1 MRNPTGQQRTNH
13 NKFNTTQLL
22 SIMKKHFFKKFL
34 ALFLT
39 GTMLTGVGCKDYDD
53 DIDSI
58 NKKLDELET
67 VTIKD
72 LQSQIDGVKSSVE
85 AIDDLTSRLSD
96 LEGKVEGMGD
106 VAQKLRD
113 LENTLKSYVDNA
125 VKSSEETMRN
135 EFATKSALNDLISR
149 LEKLEGVDVQSLID
163 AAIEEFKKD
172 SWLGEQINDYIANYK
187 FDYDYV
193 NAEGAAD
200 AVLKEIQA
208 QNEEYKE
215 AILALIGSADGLT
228 VSKEMLSDE
237 LKAYLEK
244 IEELEKRVADLENR
258 IQSLVYVP
266 AYADGKVVFPA
277 SYAIQMTN
285 GEGETSY
292 FSLGAAEKQQAELKF
307 RVTPASLAV
316 ESKLNA
322 ETLSIVTEEVMTRA
336 EGAAFTI
343 DEVKEWNAAK
353 GEFVVVVSTDYDY
366 FEARLEEQPKT
377 LVIALHVAIDNAAST
392 EENPLQGIE
401 YTSEFIPTE
410 GGQTF
415 AVNNLLT
422 VARLEGDKYVELKN
436 NEYASDVEFTDKNVR
451 NFFEGYSV
459 VLKQDGELMA
469 LNSVW
474 ENVPQFELVAP
485 EDAATVT
492 NSHEENY
499 ELTETSA
506 AIVTPAPELVGD
518 VITSG
523 AFTFRLKDQNG
534 NYADV
539 NTQAVAKLNI
549 ISVDTEVETA
559 QLDAPVVWNYA
570 AASGSQEYTA
580 QYEFTNK
587 LDVERFNALK
597 SLMPT
602 FTVTDAKGATVSDIQ
617 VAAESYSQPSA
628 EGDVQRMTLK
638 LTDAQNHF
646 IAGGNYTVVALYEE
660 SAAGTTVTVKFPLT
674 VEGLPAVADQLI
686 TKEIAYEP
694 NTRQYKVFL
703 DFARIIWN
711 TWGEAAEKYF
721 ADYATFKSA
730 LNGKQFVS
738 TSEEENTLRA
748 EDGSQILIGSDNIA
762 VSFAKTETPY
772 ELSGKLTTTWGLEV
786 VFGGTFTLNKPQ
798 GVLLQRGSDLP
809 ADNRVLIATTL
820 EGGVF
825 SVDNKDLVNTYFY
838 DGGVAGVSV
847 RFALD
852 NSDEE
857 ADFGTASVSGTML
870 SWGSYKGLELP
881 IVVTLEDNNGVV
893 FDMQEFTAYIVDPI
907 KDTEITT
914 REGSIGAT
922 TTDQSLYI
930 STLLTLKD
938 MNGANVFAE
947 PKTSDGSTDEKGLL
961 TNIKTPLSAEVTY
974 SNPDII
980 YSNRISFDPATGKL
994 TVKGSADTEMANT
1007 ETISID
1013 VTFTY
1018 AYGEQ
1023 RTGTVKVV
1031 VAQKK

>member
-1 MRNPTGQQRTNH
+1 
-13 NKFNTTQLL
+13 
-22 SIMKKHFFKKFL
+22 MKKQFFKKFL

-39 GTMLTGVGCKDYDD
+39 GTMLAGVGCKSYDD

-85 AIDDLTSRLSD
+85 VIEDLSSRLST
-96 LEGKVEGMGD
+96 LEGTVEGMGD

-125 VKSSEETMRN
+125 VKDSEQTLRN
-135 EFATKSALNDLISR
+135 EFATKSALNELISR
-149 LEKLEGVDVQSLID
+149 LEQLEGVDVQGLID

-172 SWLGEQINDYIANYK
+172 SWLGEQMNEYIANYK

-200 AVLKEIQA
+200 AVLEQIKG

-244 IEELEKRVADLENR
+244 IEELEQRVADLENR

-266 AYADGKVVFPA
+266 AYADGKVIFPA
-277 SYAIQMTN
+277 SFAIQMTN

-377 LVIALHVAIDNAAST
+377 LAIALHVAIDNAAST

-451 NFFEGYSV
+451 NFFEGYSI

-492 NSHEENY
+492 NGHEENY

-838 DGGVAGVSV
+838 DGDVAGVSV
-847 RFALD
+847 KFAID
-852 NSDEE
+852 RSDEE
-857 ADFGTASVSGTML
+857 ADYGTAGVSGTKL

-881 IVVTLEDNNGVV
+881 IVVTLEDNNGVA
-893 FDMQEFTAYIVDPI
+893 FDLQKFTAYIADPI
-907 KDTEITT
+907 KDQAITAKD
-914 REGSIGAT
+914 GSIGAT
-922 TTDQSLYI
+922 TTDQTLYI

-938 MNGANVFAE
+938 MNNANVFAA
-947 PKTSDGSTDEKGLL
+947 PGATTDAKGLL
-961 TNIKTPLSAEVTY
+961 TNIKTPLGAEVSY
-974 SNPDII
+974 STPDII
-980 YSNRISFDPATGKL
+980 YTNRISFDPATGLL
-994 TVKGSADTEMANT
+994 TVKGSTDTSMAVT
-1007 ETISID
+1007 ETVSID

-1018 AYGEQ
+1018 AYGEK
-1023 RTGTVKVV
+1023 RTGTVKVA
-1031 VAQKK
+1031 VAQK

>member
-1 MRNPTGQQRTNH
+1 
-13 NKFNTTQLL
+13 
-22 SIMKKHFFKKFL
+22 MKKQFFKKFL

-39 GTMLTGVGCKDYDD
+39 GTMLAGVGCKSYDD

-85 AIDDLTSRLSD
+85 VIEDLSSRLST
-96 LEGKVEGMGD
+96 LEGTVEGMGD

-125 VKSSEETMRN
+125 VKDSEQTLRN
-135 EFATKSALNDLISR
+135 EFATKSALNELISR
-149 LEKLEGVDVQSLID
+149 LEQLEGVDVQGLID

-172 SWLGEQINDYIANYK
+172 SWLGEQMNEYIANYK

-200 AVLKEIQA
+200 AVLEQIKG

-285 GEGETSY
+285 EEGETSY

-377 LVIALHVAIDNAAST
+377 LAIALHVAIDNAAST

-492 NSHEENY
+492 NGHEENY

-809 ADNRVLIATTL
+809 ADNCVLIATTL

-838 DGGVAGVSV
+838 DGDVAGVSV
-847 RFALD
+847 KFAID
-852 NSDEE
+852 RSDEE
-857 ADFGTASVSGTML
+857 ADYGTAGVSGTKL
-870 SWGSYKGLELP
+870 SWGSYTGLKLP

-893 FDMQEFTAYIVDPI
+893 FDLQKFTANIADPI
-907 KDTEITT
+907 KDQVITAKD
-914 REGSIGAT
+914 GSIGAT
-922 TTDQSLYI
+922 TTDQTLYI

-938 MNGANVFAE
+938 MNNANVFAA
-947 PKTSDGSTDEKGLL
+947 PKTDDGTTDAKGLL
-961 TNIKTPLSAEVTY
+961 TNIKTPLGAEVSY
-974 SNPDII
+974 STPDII
-980 YSNRISFDPATGKL
+980 YTNRISFDPATGLL
-994 TVKGSADTEMANT
+994 TVKGSTDTSMAVT
-1007 ETISID
+1007 ETVSID

-1018 AYGEQ
+1018 AYGEK
-1023 RTGTVKVV
+1023 RTGTVKVA
-1031 VAQKK
+1031 VAQK

>member
-1 MRNPTGQQRTNH
+1 
-13 NKFNTTQLL
+13 
-22 SIMKKHFFKKFL
+22 MKKQFFKKFL

-39 GTMLTGVGCKDYDD
+39 GTMLAGVGCKSYDD

-85 AIDDLTSRLSD
+85 VIEDLSSRLST
-96 LEGKVEGMGD
+96 LEGTVEGMGD

-125 VKSSEETMRN
+125 VKDSEQTLRN
-135 EFATKSALNDLISR
+135 EFATKSALNELISR
-149 LEKLEGVDVQSLID
+149 LEQLEGVDVQGLID

-172 SWLGEQINDYIANYK
+172 SWLGEQMNEYIANYK

-200 AVLKEIQA
+200 AVLEQIKG

-244 IEELEKRVADLENR
+244 IEELEQRVADLENR

-285 GEGETSY
+285 EEGETSY

-377 LVIALHVAIDNAAST
+377 LAIALHVAIDNAAST

-485 EDAATVT
+485 EAAATVT
-492 NSHEENY
+492 NGHEENY

-549 ISVDTEVETA
+549 ISVDTEVEAA
-559 QLDAPVVWNYA
+559 QLNAPVVWNYA

-838 DGGVAGVSV
+838 DGDVAGVSV
-847 RFALD
+847 KFAID
-852 NSDEE
+852 RSDEE
-857 ADFGTASVSGTML
+857 ADYGTAGVSGTKL
-870 SWGSYKGLELP
+870 SWGSYTGLKLP

-893 FDMQEFTAYIVDPI
+893 FDLQKFTANIADPI
-907 KDTEITT
+907 KDQVITAKD
-914 REGSIGAT
+914 GSIGAT
-922 TTDQSLYI
+922 TTDQTLYI

-938 MNGANVFAE
+938 MNNANVFAA
-947 PKTSDGSTDEKGLL
+947 PKTDDGTTDAKGLL
-961 TNIKTPLSAEVTY
+961 TNIKTPLGAEVSY
-974 SNPDII
+974 STPDII
-980 YSNRISFDPATGKL
+980 YTNRISFNPATGLL
-994 TVKGSADTEMANT
+994 TVKGSTDTSMAVT
-1007 ETISID
+1007 ETVSID

-1018 AYGEQ
+1018 AYGEK
-1023 RTGTVKVV
+1023 RTGTVKVA
-1031 VAQKK
+1031 VAQK

>member
-1 MRNPTGQQRTNH
+1 
-13 NKFNTTQLL
+13 
-22 SIMKKHFFKKFL
+22 MKKQFFKKFL

-39 GTMLTGVGCKDYDD
+39 GTMLAGVGCKSYDD

-85 AIDDLTSRLSD
+85 VIEDLSSRLST
-96 LEGKVEGMGD
+96 LEGTVEGMGD

-125 VKSSEETMRN
+125 VKDSEQTLRN
-135 EFATKSALNDLISR
+135 EFATKSALNELISR
-149 LEKLEGVDVQSLID
+149 LEQLEGVDVQGLID

-172 SWLGEQINDYIANYK
+172 SWLGEQMNEYIANYK

-200 AVLKEIQA
+200 AVLEQIKG

-377 LVIALHVAIDNAAST
+377 LAIALHVAIDNAAST

-492 NSHEENY
+492 NGHEENY

-838 DGGVAGVSV
+838 DGDVAGVSV
-847 RFALD
+847 KFAID
-852 NSDEE
+852 RSDEE
-857 ADFGTASVSGTML
+857 ADYGTAGVSGTKL

-893 FDMQEFTAYIVDPI
+893 FDLQKFTANIADPI
-907 KDTEITT
+907 KDQVITAKD
-914 REGSIGAT
+914 GSIGAT
-922 TTDQSLYI
+922 TTDQTLYI

-938 MNGANVFAE
+938 MNNANVFAA
-947 PKTSDGSTDEKGLL
+947 PKTDDGTTDAKGLL
-961 TNIKTPLSAEVTY
+961 TNIKTPLGAEVSY
-974 SNPDII
+974 STPDII
-980 YSNRISFDPATGKL
+980 YTNRISFDPATGLL
-994 TVKGSADTEMANT
+994 TVKGSTDTSMAVT
-1007 ETISID
+1007 ETVSID

-1018 AYGEQ
+1018 AYGEK
-1023 RTGTVKVV
+1023 RTGTVKVA
-1031 VAQKK
+1031 VAQK

>member
-1 MRNPTGQQRTNH
+1 
-13 NKFNTTQLL
+13 
-22 SIMKKHFFKKFL
+22 MKKQFFKKFL

-39 GTMLTGVGCKDYDD
+39 GTMLAGVGCKSYDD

-85 AIDDLTSRLSD
+85 VIEDLSSRLST
-96 LEGKVEGMGD
+96 LEGTVEGMGD

-125 VKSSEETMRN
+125 VKDSEQTLRN
-135 EFATKSALNDLISR
+135 EFATKSALNELISR
-149 LEKLEGVDVQSLID
+149 LEQLEGVDVQGLID

-172 SWLGEQINDYIANYK
+172 SWLGEQMNEYIANYK

-200 AVLKEIQA
+200 AVLEQIKG

-244 IEELEKRVADLENR
+244 IEELEQRVADLENR

-285 GEGETSY
+285 EEGETSY

-377 LVIALHVAIDNAAST
+377 LAIALHVAIDNAAST

-492 NSHEENY
+492 NGHEENY

-838 DGGVAGVSV
+838 DGDVAGVSV
-847 RFALD
+847 KFAID
-852 NSDEE
+852 RSDEE
-857 ADFGTASVSGTML
+857 ADYGTAGVSGTKL

-881 IVVTLEDNNGVV
+881 IVVTLEDNNDVV
-893 FDMQEFTAYIVDPI
+893 FDLQKFTAYIADPI
-907 KDTEITT
+907 KDQAITAKD
-914 REGSIGAT
+914 GSIGAT
-922 TTDQSLYI
+922 TTDQTLYI

-938 MNGANVFAE
+938 MNNANVFAA
-947 PKTSDGSTDEKGLL
+947 PKTDDGTTDAKGLL
-961 TNIKTPLSAEVTY
+961 TNIKTPLGAEVSY
-974 SNPDII
+974 STPDII
-980 YSNRISFDPATGKL
+980 YTNRISFDPATGLL
-994 TVKGSADTEMANT
+994 TVKGSTDTSMAVT
-1007 ETISID
+1007 ETVSID

-1018 AYGEQ
+1018 AYGEK
-1023 RTGTVKVV
+1023 RTGTVKVA
-1031 VAQKK
+1031 VAQK

>member
-1 MRNPTGQQRTNH
+1 
-13 NKFNTTQLL
+13 
-22 SIMKKHFFKKFL
+22 MKKQFFKKFL

-39 GTMLTGVGCKDYDD
+39 GTMLAGVGCKSYDD

-85 AIDDLTSRLSD
+85 VIEDLSSRLST
-96 LEGKVEGMGD
+96 LEGTVEGMGD

-125 VKSSEETMRN
+125 VKDSEQTLRN
-135 EFATKSALNDLISR
+135 EFATKSALNELISR
-149 LEKLEGVDVQSLID
+149 LEQLEGVDVQGLID

-172 SWLGEQINDYIANYK
+172 SWLGEQMNEYIANYK

-200 AVLKEIQA
+200 AVLEQIKG

-377 LVIALHVAIDNAAST
+377 LAIALHVAIDNAAST

-492 NSHEENY
+492 NGHEENY

-549 ISVDTEVETA
+549 ISVDTEVEAA
-559 QLDAPVVWNYA
+559 QLNAPVVWNYA

-809 ADNRVLIATTL
+809 ADNSVLIATTL

-838 DGGVAGVSV
+838 DGDVAGVSV
-847 RFALD
+847 KFAID
-852 NSDEE
+852 RSDEE
-857 ADFGTASVSGTML
+857 ADYGTAGVSGTKL

-893 FDMQEFTAYIVDPI
+893 FDLQKFTAYIADPI
-907 KDTEITT
+907 KDQAITAKD
-914 REGSIGAT
+914 GSIGAT
-922 TTDQSLYI
+922 TTDQTLYI
-930 STLLTLKD
+930 STLLTLND
-938 MNGANVFAE
+938 MNNANVFAA
-947 PKTSDGSTDEKGLL
+947 PKTDDGTTDAKGLL
-961 TNIKTPLSAEVTY
+961 TNIKTPLGAEVSY
-974 SNPDII
+974 STPDII
-980 YSNRISFDPATGKL
+980 YTNRISFDPATGLL
-994 TVKGSADTEMANT
+994 TVKGSTDTSMAVT
-1007 ETISID
+1007 ETVSID

-1018 AYGEQ
+1018 AYGEK
-1023 RTGTVKVV
+1023 RTGTVKVA
-1031 VAQKK
+1031 VAQK

>member
-1 MRNPTGQQRTNH
+1 
-13 NKFNTTQLL
+13 
-22 SIMKKHFFKKFL
+22 MKKQFFKKFL

-39 GTMLTGVGCKDYDD
+39 GTMLAGVGCKSYDD

-58 NKKLDELET
+58 NKTLDELET

-85 AIDDLTSRLSD
+85 VIEDLSSRLST
-96 LEGKVEGMGD
+96 LEGTVEGMGD

-125 VKSSEETMRN
+125 VKDSEQTLRN
-135 EFATKSALNDLISR
+135 EFATKSALNELISR
-149 LEKLEGVDVQSLID
+149 LEQLEGVDVQGLID

-172 SWLGEQINDYIANYK
+172 SWLGEQMNEYIANYK

-200 AVLKEIQA
+200 AVLEQIKG

-377 LVIALHVAIDNAAST
+377 LAIALHVAIDNAAST

-492 NSHEENY
+492 NGHEENY

-602 FTVTDAKGATVSDIQ
+602 FTVTDANGATVSDIQ

-838 DGGVAGVSV
+838 DGDVVGVSV
-847 RFALD
+847 KFAID
-852 NSDEE
+852 RSDEE
-857 ADFGTASVSGTML
+857 ADYGTAGVSGTKL

-893 FDMQEFTAYIVDPI
+893 FDLQKFTAYIADPI
-907 KDTEITT
+907 KDQTITAKD
-914 REGSIGAT
+914 GSIGAT
-922 TTDQSLYI
+922 TTDQTLYI

-938 MNGANVFAE
+938 MNNANVFAA
-947 PKTSDGSTDEKGLL
+947 PKTDDGTTDAKGLL
-961 TNIKTPLSAEVTY
+961 TNIKTPLGAEVSY
-974 SNPDII
+974 STPDII
-980 YSNRISFDPATGKL
+980 YTNRISFDPATGLL
-994 TVKGSADTEMANT
+994 TVKGSTDTSMAVT
-1007 ETISID
+1007 ETVSID

-1018 AYGEQ
+1018 AYGEK
-1023 RTGTVKVV
+1023 RTGTVKVA
-1031 VAQKK
+1031 VAQK

>member
-1 MRNPTGQQRTNH
+1 
-13 NKFNTTQLL
+13 
-22 SIMKKHFFKKFL
+22 MKKQFFKKFL

-39 GTMLTGVGCKDYDD
+39 GTMLAGVGCKSYDD

-85 AIDDLTSRLSD
+85 VIEDLSSRLST
-96 LEGKVEGMGD
+96 LEGTVEGMGD

-125 VKSSEETMRN
+125 VKDSEQTLRN
-135 EFATKSALNDLISR
+135 EFATKSALNELISR
-149 LEKLEGVDVQSLID
+149 LEQLEGVDVQGLID

-172 SWLGEQINDYIANYK
+172 SWLGEQMNEYIANYK

-200 AVLKEIQA
+200 AVLEQIKG

-244 IEELEKRVADLENR
+244 IEELEQRVADLENR

-377 LVIALHVAIDNAAST
+377 LAIALHVAIDNAAST

-436 NEYASDVEFTDKNVR
+436 NEYVSDVEFTDKNVR

-492 NSHEENY
+492 NGHEENY

-549 ISVDTEVETA
+549 ISVDTEVEAA
-559 QLDAPVVWNYA
+559 QLNAPVVWNYA

-703 DFARIIWN
+703 DFARIIWD

-838 DGGVAGVSV
+838 DGDVAGVSV
-847 RFALD
+847 KFAID
-852 NSDEE
+852 RSDEE
-857 ADFGTASVSGTML
+857 ADYGTAGVSGTKL
-870 SWGSYKGLELP
+870 SWSSYKGRKLP

-893 FDMQEFTAYIVDPI
+893 FDLQKFTAYIADPI
-907 KDTEITT
+907 KDQVITAKD
-914 REGSIGAT
+914 GSIGAT
-922 TTDQSLYI
+922 TTDQTLYI

-938 MNGANVFAE
+938 MNNANVFAA
-947 PKTSDGSTDEKGLL
+947 PKTDDGTTDAKGLL
-961 TNIKTPLSAEVTY
+961 TNIKTPLGAEVSY
-974 SNPDII
+974 STPDII
-980 YSNRISFDPATGKL
+980 YTNRISFDPATGLL
-994 TVKGSADTEMANT
+994 TVKGSTDTSMAVT
-1007 ETISID
+1007 ETVSID

-1018 AYGEQ
+1018 AYGEK
-1023 RTGTVKVV
+1023 RTGTVKVA
-1031 VAQKK
+1031 VAQK

>member
-1 MRNPTGQQRTNH
+1 
-13 NKFNTTQLL
+13 
-22 SIMKKHFFKKFL
+22 MKKQFFKKFL

-39 GTMLTGVGCKDYDD
+39 GTMLAGVGCKSYDD

-85 AIDDLTSRLSD
+85 VIEDLSSRLST
-96 LEGKVEGMGD
+96 LEGTVEGMGD

-125 VKSSEETMRN
+125 VKDSEQTLRN
-135 EFATKSALNDLISR
+135 EFATKSALNELISR
-149 LEKLEGVDVQSLID
+149 LEQLEGVDVQGLID

-172 SWLGEQINDYIANYK
+172 SWLGEQMNEYIANYK

-200 AVLKEIQA
+200 AVLEQIKG

-377 LVIALHVAIDNAAST
+377 LAIALHVAIDNAAST

-492 NSHEENY
+492 NGHEENY

-602 FTVTDAKGATVSDIQ
+602 FTVTDANGATVSDIQ

-838 DGGVAGVSV
+838 DGDVVGVSV
-847 RFALD
+847 KFAID
-852 NSDEE
+852 RSDEE
-857 ADFGTASVSGTML
+857 ADYGTAGVSGTKL

-893 FDMQEFTAYIVDPI
+893 FDLQKFTAYIADPI
-907 KDTEITT
+907 KDQTITAKD
-914 REGSIGAT
+914 GSIGAT
-922 TTDQSLYI
+922 TTDQTLYI

-938 MNGANVFAE
+938 MNNANVFAA
-947 PKTSDGSTDEKGLL
+947 PKTDDGTTDAKGLL
-961 TNIKTPLSAEVTY
+961 TNIKTPLGAEVSY
-974 SNPDII
+974 STPDII
-980 YSNRISFDPATGKL
+980 YTNRISFDPATGLL
-994 TVKGSADTEMANT
+994 TVKGSTDTSMAVT
-1007 ETISID
+1007 ETVSID

-1018 AYGEQ
+1018 AYGEK
-1023 RTGTVKVV
+1023 RTGTVKVA
-1031 VAQKK
+1031 VAQK

>member
-1 MRNPTGQQRTNH
+1 
-13 NKFNTTQLL
+13 
-22 SIMKKHFFKKFL
+22 MKKQFFKKFL

-39 GTMLTGVGCKDYDD
+39 GTMLAGVGCKSYDD

-85 AIDDLTSRLSD
+85 VIEDLSSRLST
-96 LEGKVEGMGD
+96 LEGTVEGMGD

-125 VKSSEETMRN
+125 VKDSEQTLRN
-135 EFATKSALNDLISR
+135 EFATKSALNELISR
-149 LEKLEGVDVQSLID
+149 LEQLEGVDVQGLID

-172 SWLGEQINDYIANYK
+172 SWLGEQMNEYIANYK

-200 AVLKEIQA
+200 AVLEQIKG

-377 LVIALHVAIDNAAST
+377 LAIALHVAIDNAAST

-820 EGGVF
+820 EDGVF
-825 SVDNKDLVNTYFY
+825 SVDNKNLVNTYFY
-838 DGGVAGVSV
+838 DGDVAGVSV
-847 RFALD
+847 KFAID
-852 NSDEE
+852 RSDEE
-857 ADFGTASVSGTML
+857 ADYGTAGVSGTKL

-893 FDMQEFTAYIVDPI
+893 FDLQKFTAYIADPI
-907 KDTEITT
+907 KDQAITAKD
-914 REGSIGAT
+914 GSIGAT
-922 TTDQSLYI
+922 TTDQTLYI

-938 MNGANVFAE
+938 MNNANVFAA
-947 PKTSDGSTDEKGLL
+947 PKTDDGTTDAKGLL
-961 TNIKTPLSAEVTY
+961 TNIKTPLGAEVSY
-974 SNPDII
+974 STPDII
-980 YSNRISFDPATGKL
+980 YTNRISFDPATGLL
-994 TVKGSADTEMANT
+994 TVKGSTDTSMAVT
-1007 ETISID
+1007 ETVSID

-1018 AYGEQ
+1018 AYGEK
-1023 RTGTVKVV
+1023 RTGTVKVA
-1031 VAQKK
+1031 VAQK

>member
-1 MRNPTGQQRTNH
+1 
-13 NKFNTTQLL
+13 
-22 SIMKKHFFKKFL
+22 MKKQFFKKFL

-39 GTMLTGVGCKDYDD
+39 GTMLAGVGCKSYDD

-85 AIDDLTSRLSD
+85 VIEDLSSRLST
-96 LEGKVEGMGD
+96 LEGTVEGMGD

-125 VKSSEETMRN
+125 VKDSEQTLRN
-135 EFATKSALNDLISR
+135 EFATKSALNELISR
-149 LEKLEGVDVQSLID
+149 LEQLEGVDVQGLID

-172 SWLGEQINDYIANYK
+172 SWLGEQMNEYIANYK

-200 AVLKEIQA
+200 AVLEQIKG

-285 GEGETSY
+285 EEGETSY

-377 LVIALHVAIDNAAST
+377 LAIALHVAIDNAAST

-492 NSHEENY
+492 NGHEENY

-838 DGGVAGVSV
+838 DGDVAGVSV
-847 RFALD
+847 KFAID
-852 NSDEE
+852 RSDEE
-857 ADFGTASVSGTML
+857 ADYGTAGVSGTKL
-870 SWGSYKGLELP
+870 SWSSYKGLELP

-893 FDMQEFTAYIVDPI
+893 FDLQKFTANIADPI
-907 KDTEITT
+907 KDQVITAKD
-914 REGSIGAT
+914 GSIGAT
-922 TTDQSLYI
+922 TTDQTLYI

-938 MNGANVFAE
+938 MNNANVFAA
-947 PKTSDGSTDEKGLL
+947 PKTDDGTTDAKGLL
-961 TNIKTPLSAEVTY
+961 TNIKTPLGAEVSY
-974 SNPDII
+974 STPDII
-980 YSNRISFDPATGKL
+980 YTNRISFDPATGLL
-994 TVKGSADTEMANT
+994 TVKGSTDTSMAVT
-1007 ETISID
+1007 ETVSID

-1018 AYGEQ
+1018 AYGEK
-1023 RTGTVKVV
+1023 RTGTVKVA
-1031 VAQKK
+1031 VAQK

>member
-1 MRNPTGQQRTNH
+1 
-13 NKFNTTQLL
+13 
-22 SIMKKHFFKKFL
+22 MKKQFFKKFL

-39 GTMLTGVGCKDYDD
+39 GTMLAGVGCKSYDD

-85 AIDDLTSRLSD
+85 VIEDLSSRLSA
-96 LEGKVEGMGD
+96 LEGTVEGMGD

-125 VKSSEETMRN
+125 VKDSEQTLRN
-135 EFATKSALNDLISR
+135 EFATKSALNELISR
-149 LEKLEGVDVQSLID
+149 LEQLEGVDVQGLID

-172 SWLGEQINDYIANYK
+172 SWLGEQMNEYIANYK

-200 AVLKEIQA
+200 AVLEQIKG

-285 GEGETSY
+285 EEGETSY

-377 LVIALHVAIDNAAST
+377 LAIALHVAIDNAAST

-492 NSHEENY
+492 NGHEENY

-549 ISVDTEVETA
+549 ISVDTEVEAA
-559 QLDAPVVWNYA
+559 QLNAPVVWNYA

-809 ADNRVLIATTL
+809 ADNSVLIATTL

-838 DGGVAGVSV
+838 DGDVAGVSV
-847 RFALD
+847 KFAID
-852 NSDEE
+852 RSDEE
-857 ADFGTASVSGTML
+857 ADYGTAGVSGTKL
-870 SWGSYKGLELP
+870 SWGSYKGLKLP

-893 FDMQEFTAYIVDPI
+893 FDLQKFTANIADPI
-907 KDTEITT
+907 KDQVITAKD
-914 REGSIGAT
+914 GSIGAT
-922 TTDQSLYI
+922 TTDQTLYI

-938 MNGANVFAE
+938 MNNANVFAA
-947 PKTSDGSTDEKGLL
+947 PGATTDAKGLL
-961 TNIKTPLSAEVTY
+961 TNIKTPLGAEVSY
-974 SNPDII
+974 STPDII
-980 YSNRISFDPATGKL
+980 YTNRISFDPATGLL
-994 TVKGSADTEMANT
+994 TVKGSTDTSMAVT
-1007 ETISID
+1007 ETVSID

-1018 AYGEQ
+1018 AYGEK
-1023 RTGTVKVV
+1023 RTGTVKVA
-1031 VAQKK
+1031 VAQK

>member
-1 MRNPTGQQRTNH
+1 
-13 NKFNTTQLL
+13 
-22 SIMKKHFFKKFL
+22 MKKQFFKKFL

-39 GTMLTGVGCKDYDD
+39 GTMLAGVGCKSYDD

-85 AIDDLTSRLSD
+85 VIEDLSSRLST
-96 LEGKVEGMGD
+96 LEGTVEGMGD

-125 VKSSEETMRN
+125 VKDSEQTLRN
-135 EFATKSALNDLISR
+135 EFATKSALNELISR
-149 LEKLEGVDVQSLID
+149 LEQLEGVDVQGLID

-172 SWLGEQINDYIANYK
+172 SWLGEQMNEYIANYK

-200 AVLKEIQA
+200 AVLEQIKG

-285 GEGETSY
+285 EEGETSY

-377 LVIALHVAIDNAAST
+377 LAIALHVAIDNAAST

-492 NSHEENY
+492 NGHEENY

-506 AIVTPAPELVGD
+506 AIVTPAPELAGD

-809 ADNRVLIATTL
+809 ADNSVLIATTL

-838 DGGVAGVSV
+838 DGDVAGVSV
-847 RFALD
+847 KFAID
-852 NSDEE
+852 RSDEE
-857 ADFGTASVSGTML
+857 ADYGTAGVSGTKL
-870 SWGSYKGLELP
+870 SWGSYKGLKLP

-893 FDMQEFTAYIVDPI
+893 FDLQKFTANIADPI
-907 KDTEITT
+907 KDQVITAKD
-914 REGSIGAT
+914 GSIGAT
-922 TTDQSLYI
+922 TTDQTLYI

-938 MNGANVFAE
+938 MNNANVFAA
-947 PKTSDGSTDEKGLL
+947 PKTDDGTTDAKGLL
-961 TNIKTPLSAEVTY
+961 TNIKTPLGAEVSY
-974 SNPDII
+974 STPDII
-980 YSNRISFDPATGKL
+980 YTNRISFDPATGLL
-994 TVKGSADTEMANT
+994 TVKGSTDTSMAVT
-1007 ETISID
+1007 ETVSID

-1018 AYGEQ
+1018 AYGEK
-1023 RTGTVKVV
+1023 RTGTVKVA
-1031 VAQKK
+1031 VAQK

>member
-1 MRNPTGQQRTNH
+1 
-13 NKFNTTQLL
+13 
-22 SIMKKHFFKKFL
+22 MKKQFFKKFL

-39 GTMLTGVGCKDYDD
+39 GTMLAGVGCKSYDD

-85 AIDDLTSRLSD
+85 VIEDLSSRLST
-96 LEGKVEGMGD
+96 LEGTVEGMGD

-125 VKSSEETMRN
+125 VKDSEQTLRN
-135 EFATKSALNDLISR
+135 EFATKSALNELISR
-149 LEKLEGVDVQSLID
+149 LEQLEGVDVQGLID

-172 SWLGEQINDYIANYK
+172 SWLGEQMNEYIANYK

-200 AVLKEIQA
+200 AVLEQIKG

-292 FSLGAAEKQQAELKF
+292 FSLGAAVKQQAELKF

-377 LVIALHVAIDNAAST
+377 LAIALHVAIDNAAST

-492 NSHEENY
+492 NGHEENY

-703 DFARIIWN
+703 DFAQIIWN

-772 ELSGKLTTTWGLEV
+772 ELSGKLTTTWGFEV

-838 DGGVAGVSV
+838 DGDVAGVSV
-847 RFALD
+847 KFAID
-852 NSDEE
+852 RSDEE
-857 ADFGTASVSGTML
+857 ADYGTAGVSGTKL

-893 FDMQEFTAYIVDPI
+893 FDLQKFTAYIADPI
-907 KDTEITT
+907 KDQAITAKD
-914 REGSIGAT
+914 GSIGAT
-922 TTDQSLYI
+922 TTDQTLYI

-938 MNGANVFAE
+938 MNNANVFAA
-947 PKTSDGSTDEKGLL
+947 PKTDDGTTDAKGLL
-961 TNIKTPLSAEVTY
+961 TNIKTPLGAEVSY
-974 SNPDII
+974 STPDII
-980 YSNRISFDPATGKL
+980 YTNRISFDPATGLL
-994 TVKGSADTEMANT
+994 TVKGSTDTSMAVT
-1007 ETISID
+1007 ETVSID

-1018 AYGEQ
+1018 AYGEK
-1023 RTGTVKVV
+1023 RTGTVKVA
-1031 VAQKK
+1031 VAQK

>member
-1 MRNPTGQQRTNH
+1 
-13 NKFNTTQLL
+13 
-22 SIMKKHFFKKFL
+22 MKKQFFKKFL

-39 GTMLTGVGCKDYDD
+39 GTMLAGVGCKSYDD

-85 AIDDLTSRLSD
+85 VIEDLSSRLST
-96 LEGKVEGMGD
+96 LEGTVEGMGD

-125 VKSSEETMRN
+125 VKDSEQTLRN
-135 EFATKSALNDLISR
+135 EFATKSALNELISR
-149 LEKLEGVDVQSLID
+149 LEQLEGVDVQGLID

-172 SWLGEQINDYIANYK
+172 SWLGEQMNEYIANYK

-200 AVLKEIQA
+200 AVLEQIKG

-244 IEELEKRVADLENR
+244 IEELEQRVADLENR

-366 FEARLEEQPKT
+366 LGARLEEQPKT
-377 LVIALHVAIDNAAST
+377 LAIALHVAIDNAAST
-392 EENPLQGIE
+392 EETPLQGIE

-410 GGQTF
+410 GGTMEL
-415 AVNNLLT
+415 VNGNLT

-492 NSHEENY
+492 NGHEENY

-703 DFARIIWN
+703 DFAQIIWN

-809 ADNRVLIATTL
+809 ADNSVLIATTL

-838 DGGVAGVSV
+838 DGDVAGVSV
-847 RFALD
+847 KFAID
-852 NSDEE
+852 RSDEE
-857 ADFGTASVSGTML
+857 ADYGTAGVSGTKL
-870 SWGSYKGLELP
+870 SWGSYTGLKLP
-881 IVVTLEDNNGVV
+881 FVVTLEDNNGVV
-893 FDMQEFTAYIVDPI
+893 FDLQKFTANIADPI
-907 KDTEITT
+907 KDQVITAKD
-914 REGSIGAT
+914 GSIGAT
-922 TTDQSLYI
+922 TTDQTLYI

-938 MNGANVFAE
+938 MNNANVFAA
-947 PKTSDGSTDEKGLL
+947 PKTDDGTTDAKGLL
-961 TNIKTPLSAEVTY
+961 TNIKTPLGAEVSY
-974 SNPDII
+974 STPDII
-980 YSNRISFDPATGKL
+980 YTNRISFDPATGLL
-994 TVKGSADTEMANT
+994 TVKGSTDTSMAVT
-1007 ETISID
+1007 ETVSID

-1018 AYGEQ
+1018 AYGEK
-1023 RTGTVKVV
+1023 RTGTVKVA
-1031 VAQKK
+1031 VAQK

>member
-1 MRNPTGQQRTNH
+1 
-13 NKFNTTQLL
+13 
-22 SIMKKHFFKKFL
+22 MKKQFFKKFL

-39 GTMLTGVGCKDYDD
+39 GTMLAGVGCKSYDD

-85 AIDDLTSRLSD
+85 VIEDLSSRLST
-96 LEGKVEGMGD
+96 LEGTVEGMGD

-125 VKSSEETMRN
+125 VKDSEQTLRN
-135 EFATKSALNDLISR
+135 EFATKSALNELISR
-149 LEKLEGVDVQSLID
+149 LEQLEGVDVQGLID

-172 SWLGEQINDYIANYK
+172 SWLGEQMNEYIANYK

-200 AVLKEIQA
+200 AVLEQIKG

-377 LVIALHVAIDNAAST
+377 LAIALHVAIDNAAST

-492 NSHEENY
+492 NGHEENY

-549 ISVDTEVETA
+549 ISVDTEVEAA
-559 QLDAPVVWNYA
+559 QLNAPVVWNYA

-703 DFARIIWN
+703 DFAQIIWN

-838 DGGVAGVSV
+838 DGDVAGVSV
-847 RFALD
+847 KFAID
-852 NSDEE
+852 RSDEE
-857 ADFGTASVSGTML
+857 ADYGTAGVSGTKL
-870 SWGSYKGLELP
+870 SWGSYKGLKLP

-893 FDMQEFTAYIVDPI
+893 FDLQKFTANIADPI
-907 KDTEITT
+907 KDQVITAKD
-914 REGSIGAT
+914 GSIGAT
-922 TTDQSLYI
+922 TTDQTLYI

-938 MNGANVFAE
+938 MNNANVFAA
-947 PKTSDGSTDEKGLL
+947 PKTDDGTTDAKGLL
-961 TNIKTPLSAEVTY
+961 TNIKTPLGAEVSY
-974 SNPDII
+974 STPDII
-980 YSNRISFDPATGKL
+980 YTNRISFDPATGLL
-994 TVKGSADTEMANT
+994 TVKGSTDTSMAVT
-1007 ETISID
+1007 ETVSID

-1018 AYGEQ
+1018 AYGEK
-1023 RTGTVKVV
+1023 RTGTVKVA
-1031 VAQKK
+1031 VAQK

>member
-1 MRNPTGQQRTNH
+1 
-13 NKFNTTQLL
+13 
-22 SIMKKHFFKKFL
+22 MKKQFFKKFL

-39 GTMLTGVGCKDYDD
+39 GTMLAGVGCKSYDD

-85 AIDDLTSRLSD
+85 VIEDLSSRLST
-96 LEGKVEGMGD
+96 LEGTVEGMGD

-125 VKSSEETMRN
+125 VKDSEQTLRN
-135 EFATKSALNDLISR
+135 EFATKSALNELISR
-149 LEKLEGVDVQSLID
+149 LEQLEGVDVQGLID

-172 SWLGEQINDYIANYK
+172 SWLGEQMNEYIANYK

-200 AVLKEIQA
+200 AVLEQIKG

-244 IEELEKRVADLENR
+244 IEELEQRVADLENR

-285 GEGETSY
+285 EEGETSY

-377 LVIALHVAIDNAAST
+377 LAIALHVAIDNAAST

-492 NSHEENY
+492 NGHEENY

-762 VSFAKTETPY
+762 VSFAKTKTPY

-809 ADNRVLIATTL
+809 ADNSVLIATTL

-838 DGGVAGVSV
+838 DGDVAGVSV
-847 RFALD
+847 KFAID
-852 NSDEE
+852 RSDEE
-857 ADFGTASVSGTML
+857 ADYGTAGVSGTKL
-870 SWGSYKGLELP
+870 SWGSYKGLKLP

-893 FDMQEFTAYIVDPI
+893 FDLQKFTANIADPI
-907 KDTEITT
+907 KDQVITAKD
-914 REGSIGAT
+914 GSIGAT
-922 TTDQSLYI
+922 TTDQTLYI

-938 MNGANVFAE
+938 MNNANVFAA
-947 PKTSDGSTDEKGLL
+947 PKTDDGTTDAKGLL
-961 TNIKTPLSAEVTY
+961 TNIKTPLGAEVSY
-974 SNPDII
+974 STPDII
-980 YSNRISFDPATGKL
+980 YTNRISFDPATGLL
-994 TVKGSADTEMANT
+994 TVKGSTDTSMAVT
-1007 ETISID
+1007 ETVSID

-1018 AYGEQ
+1018 AYGEK
-1023 RTGTVKVV
+1023 RTGTVKVA
-1031 VAQKK
+1031 VAQK

>member
-1 MRNPTGQQRTNH
+1 
-13 NKFNTTQLL
+13 
-22 SIMKKHFFKKFL
+22 MKKQFFKKFL

-39 GTMLTGVGCKDYDD
+39 GTMLAGVGCKSYDD

-85 AIDDLTSRLSD
+85 VIEDLSSRLST
-96 LEGKVEGMGD
+96 LEGTVEGMGD

-125 VKSSEETMRN
+125 VKDSEQTLRN
-135 EFATKSALNDLISR
+135 EFATKSALNELISR
-149 LEKLEGVDVQSLID
+149 LEQLEGVDVQGLID

-172 SWLGEQINDYIANYK
+172 SWLGEQMNEYIANYK

-200 AVLKEIQA
+200 AVLEQIKG

-244 IEELEKRVADLENR
+244 IEELEQRVADLENR

-266 AYADGKVVFPA
+266 AYADGKVIFPA

-377 LVIALHVAIDNAAST
+377 LAIALHVAIDNAAST

-485 EDAATVT
+485 EAAATVT
-492 NSHEENY
+492 NGHEENY

-549 ISVDTEVETA
+549 ISVDTEVEAA
-559 QLDAPVVWNYA
+559 QLNAPVVWNYA

-703 DFARIIWN
+703 DFAQIIWN

-838 DGGVAGVSV
+838 DGDVAGVSV
-847 RFALD
+847 KFDIDR
-852 NSDEE
+852 SDEE
-857 ADFGTASVSGTML
+857 ADYGTAGVSGTKL
-870 SWGSYKGLELP
+870 SWGTYKGLELP

-893 FDMQEFTAYIVDPI
+893 FDLQKFTAYIADPI
-907 KDTEITT
+907 KDQTITAKD
-914 REGSIGAT
+914 GSIGAT
-922 TTDQSLYI
+922 TTDQTLYI

-938 MNGANVFAE
+938 MNNANVFAA
-947 PKTSDGSTDEKGLL
+947 PGATTDAKGLL
-961 TNIKTPLSAEVTY
+961 TNIKTPLGAEVSY
-974 SNPDII
+974 STPDII
-980 YSNRISFDPATGKL
+980 YTNRISFDPATGLL
-994 TVKGSADTEMANT
+994 TVKGSTDTSMAVT
-1007 ETISID
+1007 ETVSID

-1018 AYGEQ
+1018 AYGEK
-1023 RTGTVKVV
+1023 RTGTVKVA
-1031 VAQKK
+1031 VAQK

>member
-1 MRNPTGQQRTNH
+1 
-13 NKFNTTQLL
+13 
-22 SIMKKHFFKKFL
+22 MKKQFFKKFL

-39 GTMLTGVGCKDYDD
+39 GTMLAGVGCKSYDD

-85 AIDDLTSRLSD
+85 VIEDLSSRLST
-96 LEGKVEGMGD
+96 LEGTVEGMGD

-125 VKSSEETMRN
+125 VKDSEQTLRN
-135 EFATKSALNDLISR
+135 EFATKSALNELISR
-149 LEKLEGVDVQSLID
+149 LEQLEGVDVQGLID

-172 SWLGEQINDYIANYK
+172 SWLGEQMNEYIANYK

-200 AVLKEIQA
+200 AVLEQIKG

-377 LVIALHVAIDNAAST
+377 LAIALHVAIDNAAST

-492 NSHEENY
+492 NGHEENY

-838 DGGVAGVSV
+838 DGDVAGVSV
-847 RFALD
+847 KFAID
-852 NSDEE
+852 RSDEE
-857 ADFGTASVSGTML
+857 ADYGTAGVSGTKL

-893 FDMQEFTAYIVDPI
+893 FDLQKFTAYIADPI
-907 KDTEITT
+907 KDQAITAKD
-914 REGSIGAT
+914 GSIGAT
-922 TTDQSLYI
+922 TTDQTLYI

-938 MNGANVFAE
+938 MNNANVFAA
-947 PKTSDGSTDEKGLL
+947 PKTDDGTTDAKGLL
-961 TNIKTPLSAEVTY
+961 TNIKTPLGAEVSY
-974 SNPDII
+974 STPDII
-980 YSNRISFDPATGKL
+980 YTNRISFDPATGLL
-994 TVKGSADTEMANT
+994 TVKGSTDTSMAVT
-1007 ETISID
+1007 ETVSID

-1018 AYGEQ
+1018 AYGEK
-1023 RTGTVKVV
+1023 RTGTVKVA
-1031 VAQKK
+1031 VAQK

>member
-1 MRNPTGQQRTNH
+1 
-13 NKFNTTQLL
+13 
-22 SIMKKHFFKKFL
+22 MKKQFFKKFL

-39 GTMLTGVGCKDYDD
+39 GTMLAGVGCKSYDD

-85 AIDDLTSRLSD
+85 VIEDLSSRLST
-96 LEGKVEGMGD
+96 LEGTVEGMGD

-125 VKSSEETMRN
+125 VKDSEQTLRN
-135 EFATKSALNDLISR
+135 EFATKSALNELISR
-149 LEKLEGVDVQSLID
+149 LEQLEGVDVQGLID

-172 SWLGEQINDYIANYK
+172 SWLGEQMNEYIANYK

-200 AVLKEIQA
+200 AVLEQIKG

-285 GEGETSY
+285 EEGETSY

-377 LVIALHVAIDNAAST
+377 LAIALHVAIDNAAST

-492 NSHEENY
+492 NGHEENY

-638 LTDAQNHF
+638 LTDARNHF

-820 EGGVF
+820 EDGVF

-838 DGGVAGVSV
+838 DGDVAGVSV
-847 RFALD
+847 KFAID
-852 NSDEE
+852 RSDEE
-857 ADFGTASVSGTML
+857 ADYGTAGVSGTKL

-893 FDMQEFTAYIVDPI
+893 FDLQKFTAYIADPI
-907 KDTEITT
+907 KDQAITAKD
-914 REGSIGAT
+914 GSIGAT
-922 TTDQSLYI
+922 TTDQTLYI

-938 MNGANVFAE
+938 MNNANVFAA
-947 PKTSDGSTDEKGLL
+947 PKTDDGTTDAKGLL
-961 TNIKTPLSAEVTY
+961 TNIKTPLGAEVSY
-974 SNPDII
+974 STPDII
-980 YSNRISFDPATGKL
+980 YTNRISFDPATGLL
-994 TVKGSADTEMANT
+994 TVKGSTDTSMAVT
-1007 ETISID
+1007 ETVSID

-1018 AYGEQ
+1018 AYGEK
-1023 RTGTVKVV
+1023 RTGTVKVA
-1031 VAQKK
+1031 VAQK

>member
-1 MRNPTGQQRTNH
+1 
-13 NKFNTTQLL
+13 
-22 SIMKKHFFKKFL
+22 MKKQFFKKFL

-39 GTMLTGVGCKDYDD
+39 GTMLAGVGCKSYDD

-85 AIDDLTSRLSD
+85 VIEDLSSRLST
-96 LEGKVEGMGD
+96 LEGTVEGMGD

-125 VKSSEETMRN
+125 VKDSEQTLRN
-135 EFATKSALNDLISR
+135 EFATKSALNELISR
-149 LEKLEGVDVQSLID
+149 LEQLEGVDVQGLID

-172 SWLGEQINDYIANYK
+172 SWLGEQMNEYIANYK

-200 AVLKEIQA
+200 AVLEQIKG

-244 IEELEKRVADLENR
+244 IEELEQRVADLENR

-285 GEGETSY
+285 EEGETSY

-377 LVIALHVAIDNAAST
+377 LAIALHVAIDNAAST

-451 NFFEGYSV
+451 NFFEGYSI

-492 NSHEENY
+492 NGHEENY

-838 DGGVAGVSV
+838 DGDVAGVSV
-847 RFALD
+847 KFAID
-852 NSDEE
+852 RSDEE
-857 ADFGTASVSGTML
+857 ADYGTAGVSGTKL

-893 FDMQEFTAYIVDPI
+893 FDLQKFTAYIADPI
-907 KDTEITT
+907 KDQTITAKD
-914 REGSIGAT
+914 GSIGAT
-922 TTDQSLYI
+922 TTDQTLYI

-938 MNGANVFAE
+938 MNNANVFAA
-947 PKTSDGSTDEKGLL
+947 PGATTDAKGLL
-961 TNIKTPLSAEVTY
+961 TNIKTPLGAEVSY
-974 SNPDII
+974 STPDII
-980 YSNRISFDPATGKL
+980 YTNRISFDPATGLL
-994 TVKGSADTEMANT
+994 TVKGSTDTSMAVT
-1007 ETISID
+1007 ETVSID

-1018 AYGEQ
+1018 AYGEK
-1023 RTGTVKVV
+1023 RTGTVKVA
-1031 VAQKK
+1031 VAQK

>member
-1 MRNPTGQQRTNH
+1 
-13 NKFNTTQLL
+13 
-22 SIMKKHFFKKFL
+22 MKKQFFKKFL

-39 GTMLTGVGCKDYDD
+39 GTMLAGVGCKSYDD

-85 AIDDLTSRLSD
+85 VIEDLSSRLST
-96 LEGKVEGMGD
+96 LEGTVEGMGD

-125 VKSSEETMRN
+125 VKDSEQTLRN
-135 EFATKSALNDLISR
+135 EFATKSALNELISR
-149 LEKLEGVDVQSLID
+149 LEQLEGVDVQGLID

-172 SWLGEQINDYIANYK
+172 SWLGEQMNEYIANYK

-200 AVLKEIQA
+200 AVLEQIKG

-244 IEELEKRVADLENR
+244 IEELEQRVADLENR

-285 GEGETSY
+285 EEGETSY

-377 LVIALHVAIDNAAST
+377 LAIALHVAIDNAAST

-474 ENVPQFELVAP
+474 KNVPQFELIAP

-492 NSHEENY
+492 NGHEENY

-703 DFARIIWN
+703 DFAQIIWN

-838 DGGVAGVSV
+838 DGDVAGVSV
-847 RFALD
+847 KFAID
-852 NSDEE
+852 RSDEE
-857 ADFGTASVSGTML
+857 ADYGTAGVSGTKL

-893 FDMQEFTAYIVDPI
+893 FDLQKFTAYIADPI
-907 KDTEITT
+907 KDQAITAKD
-914 REGSIGAT
+914 GSIGAT
-922 TTDQSLYI
+922 TTDQTLYI

-938 MNGANVFAE
+938 MNNANVFAA
-947 PKTSDGSTDEKGLL
+947 PKTDDGTTDAKGLL
-961 TNIKTPLSAEVTY
+961 TNIKTPLGAEVSY
-974 SNPDII
+974 STPDII
-980 YSNRISFDPATGKL
+980 YTNRISFDPATGLL
-994 TVKGSADTEMANT
+994 TVKGSTDTSMAVT
-1007 ETISID
+1007 ETVSID

-1018 AYGEQ
+1018 AYGEK
-1023 RTGTVKVV
+1023 RTGTVKVA
-1031 VAQKK
+1031 VAQK

>member
-1 MRNPTGQQRTNH
+1 
-13 NKFNTTQLL
+13 
-22 SIMKKHFFKKFL
+22 MKKQFFKKFL

-39 GTMLTGVGCKDYDD
+39 GTMLAGVGCKSYDD

-85 AIDDLTSRLSD
+85 VIEDLSSRLST
-96 LEGKVEGMGD
+96 LEGTVEGMGD

-125 VKSSEETMRN
+125 VKDSEQTLRN
-135 EFATKSALNDLISR
+135 EFATKSALNELISR
-149 LEKLEGVDVQSLID
+149 LEQLEGVDVQGLID

-172 SWLGEQINDYIANYK
+172 SWLGEQMNEYIANYK

-200 AVLKEIQA
+200 AVLEQIKG

-244 IEELEKRVADLENR
+244 IEELEQRVADLENR

-377 LVIALHVAIDNAAST
+377 LAIALHVAIDNAAST

-492 NSHEENY
+492 NGHEENY

-838 DGGVAGVSV
+838 DGDVAGVSV
-847 RFALD
+847 KFAID
-852 NSDEE
+852 RSDEE
-857 ADFGTASVSGTML
+857 ADYGTAGVSGTKL

-893 FDMQEFTAYIVDPI
+893 FDLQKFTAYIADPI
-907 KDTEITT
+907 KDQAITAKD
-914 REGSIGAT
+914 GSIGAT
-922 TTDQSLYI
+922 TTDQTLYI

-938 MNGANVFAE
+938 MNNANVFAA
-947 PKTSDGSTDEKGLL
+947 PKTDDGTTDAKGLL
-961 TNIKTPLSAEVTY
+961 TNIKTPLGAEVSY
-974 SNPDII
+974 STPDII
-980 YSNRISFDPATGKL
+980 YTNRISFDPATGLL
-994 TVKGSADTEMANT
+994 TVKGSTDTSMAVT
-1007 ETISID
+1007 ETVSID

-1018 AYGEQ
+1018 AYGEK
-1023 RTGTVKVV
+1023 RTGTVEVA
-1031 VAQKK
+1031 VAQK

>member
-1 MRNPTGQQRTNH
+1 
-13 NKFNTTQLL
+13 
-22 SIMKKHFFKKFL
+22 MKKQFFKKFL

-39 GTMLTGVGCKDYDD
+39 GTMLAGVGCKSYDD

-85 AIDDLTSRLSD
+85 VIEDLSSRLST
-96 LEGKVEGMGD
+96 LEGTVEGMGD

-125 VKSSEETMRN
+125 VKDSEQTLRN
-135 EFATKSALNDLISR
+135 EFATKSALNELISR
-149 LEKLEGVDVQSLID
+149 LEQLEGVDVQGLID

-172 SWLGEQINDYIANYK
+172 SWLGEQMNEYIANYK

-200 AVLKEIQA
+200 AVLEQIKG

-244 IEELEKRVADLENR
+244 IEELEQRVADLENR

-266 AYADGKVVFPA
+266 TYADGKVVFPA

-377 LVIALHVAIDNAAST
+377 LAIALHVAIDNAAST

-492 NSHEENY
+492 NGHEENY

-539 NTQAVAKLNI
+539 NTQAVTKLNI

-703 DFARIIWN
+703 DFAQIIWN

-838 DGGVAGVSV
+838 DGDVAGVSV
-847 RFALD
+847 KFAID
-852 NSDEE
+852 RSDEE
-857 ADFGTASVSGTML
+857 ADYGTAGVSGTKL
-870 SWGSYKGLELP
+870 SWGSYKGLKLP

-893 FDMQEFTAYIVDPI
+893 FDLQKFTANIADPI
-907 KDTEITT
+907 KDQVITAKD
-914 REGSIGAT
+914 GSIGAT
-922 TTDQSLYI
+922 TTDQTLYI

-938 MNGANVFAE
+938 MNNANVFAA
-947 PKTSDGSTDEKGLL
+947 PGATTDAKGLL
-961 TNIKTPLSAEVTY
+961 TNIKTPLGAEVSY
-974 SNPDII
+974 STPDII
-980 YSNRISFDPATGKL
+980 YTNRISFDPATGLL
-994 TVKGSADTEMANT
+994 TVKGSTDTSMAVT
-1007 ETISID
+1007 ETVSID

-1018 AYGEQ
+1018 AYGEK
-1023 RTGTVKVV
+1023 RTGTVKVA
-1031 VAQKK
+1031 VAQK

>member
-1 MRNPTGQQRTNH
+1 
-13 NKFNTTQLL
+13 
-22 SIMKKHFFKKFL
+22 MKKQFFKKFL

-39 GTMLTGVGCKDYDD
+39 GTMLAGVGCKSYDD

-85 AIDDLTSRLSD
+85 VIEDLSSRLST
-96 LEGKVEGMGD
+96 LEGTVEGMGD

-125 VKSSEETMRN
+125 VKDSEQTLRN
-135 EFATKSALNDLISR
+135 EFATKSALNELISR
-149 LEKLEGVDVQSLID
+149 LEQLEGVDVQGLID

-172 SWLGEQINDYIANYK
+172 SWLGEQMNEYIANYK

-200 AVLKEIQA
+200 AVLEQIKG

-377 LVIALHVAIDNAAST
+377 LAIALHVAIDNAAST

-422 VARLEGDKYVELKN
+422 VARLEGDKYVELMN
-436 NEYASDVEFTDKNVR
+436 NEYASDVEFTDKTAR
-451 NFFEGYSV
+451 TFFEGFTV
-459 VLKQDGELMA
+459 VLEQNDELVA

-474 ENVPQFELVAP
+474 ENVPEFELVAP
-485 EDAATVT
+485 EAAATVT
-492 NSHEENY
+492 NHDDNY
-499 ELTETSA
+499 ELTETTA
-506 AIVTPAPELVGD
+506 AIVTSAPELVGD

-534 NYADV
+534 NYADI
-539 NTQAVAKLNI
+539 NTAAVHKLNVI
-549 ISVDTEVETA
+549 AVDTEVSAT

-570 AASGSQEYTA
+570 AAAGSKEYTA
-580 QYEFTNK
+580 EIEFADK
-587 LDVERFNALK
+587 LAVERFKALA
-597 SLMPT
+597 SLTPT
-602 FTVTDAKGATVSDIQ
+602 FTVTDAKGQQLDDIR
-617 VAAESYSQPSA
+617 VAVESYSQPSA

-638 LTDAQNHF
+638 FTDTRNHF
-646 IAGGNYTVVALYEE
+646 IAGGNYTVKAVYEE
-660 SAAGTTVTVKFPLT
+660 TAAGTTVTVESPLA

-694 NTRQYKVFL
+694 NTRQYKVFPDYAEL
-703 DFARIIWN
+703 IWN
-711 TWGEAAEKYF
+711 TWGEAAGKYF
-721 ADYATFKSA
+721 ADYNTFKGA
-730 LNGKQFVS
+730 LSGKQFVS
-738 TSEEENTLRA
+738 TEEGENTLKA
-748 EDGSQILIGSDNIA
+748 EDGTQLIIGSDNIVVA
-762 VSFAKTETPY
+762 FVKTDTPY

-820 EGGVF
+820 ENGTL
-825 SVDNKDLVNTYFY
+825 SVDNKNLSNTYFY

-881 IVVTLEDNNGVV
+881 IVASLEDNNGVV
-893 FDMQEFTAYIVDPI
+893 FDKQAFTAYIVDPI

-922 TTDQSLYI
+922 TSEQSLYI

-938 MNGANVFAE
+938 MNDANVFAAPAE
-947 PKTSDGSTDEKGLL
+947 DGTTDAKGLL
-961 TNIKTPLSAEVTY
+961 MNIKTPLSAEVTY

>member
-1 MRNPTGQQRTNH
+1 
-13 NKFNTTQLL
+13 
-22 SIMKKHFFKKFL
+22 MKKQFFKKFL

-39 GTMLTGVGCKDYDD
+39 GTMLAGVGCKSYDD

-85 AIDDLTSRLSD
+85 VIEDLSSRLST
-96 LEGKVEGMGD
+96 LEGTVEGMGD

-125 VKSSEETMRN
+125 VKDSEQTLRN
-135 EFATKSALNDLISR
+135 EFATKSALNELISR
-149 LEKLEGVDVQSLID
+149 LEQLEGVDVQGLID

-172 SWLGEQINDYIANYK
+172 SWLGEQMNEYIANYK

-200 AVLKEIQA
+200 AVLEQIKG

-244 IEELEKRVADLENR
+244 IEELEQRVADLENR

-377 LVIALHVAIDNAAST
+377 LAIALHVAIDNAAST

-492 NSHEENY
+492 NGHEENY

-809 ADNRVLIATTL
+809 ADNCVLIATTL

-838 DGGVAGVSV
+838 DGDVAGVSV
-847 RFALD
+847 KFAID
-852 NSDEE
+852 RSDEE
-857 ADFGTASVSGTML
+857 ADYGTAGVSGTKL
-870 SWGSYKGLELP
+870 SWSSYKGRKLP

-893 FDMQEFTAYIVDPI
+893 FDLQKFTACIADPI
-907 KDTEITT
+907 KDQNITAKN
-914 REGSIGAT
+914 GSIGAT
-922 TTDQSLYI
+922 TTDQTLYI

-938 MNGANVFAE
+938 MNNANVFAA
-947 PKTSDGSTDEKGLL
+947 PKTDDETTDAKGLL
-961 TNIKTPLSAEVTY
+961 TNIKTPLGAEVSY
-974 SNPDII
+974 STPDII
-980 YSNRISFDPATGKL
+980 YTNRISFDPATGLL
-994 TVKGSADTEMANT
+994 TVKGSTDTSMAVT
-1007 ETISID
+1007 ETVSID

-1018 AYGEQ
+1018 AYGER
-1023 RTGTVKVV
+1023 RTGTVKVA
-1031 VAQKK
+1031 VAQK

>member
-1 MRNPTGQQRTNH
+1 
-13 NKFNTTQLL
+13 
-22 SIMKKHFFKKFL
+22 MKKQFFKKFL

-39 GTMLTGVGCKDYDD
+39 GTMLAGVGCKSYDD

-85 AIDDLTSRLSD
+85 VIEDLSSRLST
-96 LEGKVEGMGD
+96 LEGTVEGMGD

-125 VKSSEETMRN
+125 VKDSEQTLRN
-135 EFATKSALNDLISR
+135 EFATKSALNELISR
-149 LEKLEGVDVQSLID
+149 LEQLEGVDVQGLID

-172 SWLGEQINDYIANYK
+172 SWLGEQMNEYIANYK

-200 AVLKEIQA
+200 AVLEQIKG

-244 IEELEKRVADLENR
+244 IEELEQRVADLENR

-285 GEGETSY
+285 EEGETSY

-377 LVIALHVAIDNAAST
+377 LAIALHVAIDNAAST

-469 LNSVW
+469 LNSIW

-492 NSHEENY
+492 NGHEENY

-838 DGGVAGVSV
+838 DGDVAGVSV
-847 RFALD
+847 KFAID
-852 NSDEE
+852 RSDEE
-857 ADFGTASVSGTML
+857 ADYGTAGVSGTKL

-893 FDMQEFTAYIVDPI
+893 FDLQKFTAYIADPI
-907 KDTEITT
+907 KDQAITAKD
-914 REGSIGAT
+914 GSIGAT
-922 TTDQSLYI
+922 TTDQTLYI

-938 MNGANVFAE
+938 MNNANVFAA
-947 PKTSDGSTDEKGLL
+947 PKTDDGTTDAKGLL
-961 TNIKTPLSAEVTY
+961 TNIKTPLGAEVSY
-974 SNPDII
+974 STPDII
-980 YSNRISFDPATGKL
+980 YTNRISFDPATGLL
-994 TVKGSADTEMANT
+994 TVKGSTDTSMAVT
-1007 ETISID
+1007 ETVSID

-1018 AYGEQ
+1018 AYGEK
-1023 RTGTVKVV
+1023 RTGTVKVA
-1031 VAQKK
+1031 VAQK

>member
-1 MRNPTGQQRTNH
+1 
-13 NKFNTTQLL
+13 
-22 SIMKKHFFKKFL
+22 MKKQFFKKFL

-39 GTMLTGVGCKDYDD
+39 GTMLAGVGCKSYDD

-85 AIDDLTSRLSD
+85 VIEDLSSRLST
-96 LEGKVEGMGD
+96 LEGTVEGMGD

-125 VKSSEETMRN
+125 VKDSEQTLRN
-135 EFATKSALNDLISR
+135 EFATKSALNELISR
-149 LEKLEGVDVQSLID
+149 LEQLEGVDVQGLID

-172 SWLGEQINDYIANYK
+172 SWLGEQMNEYIANYK

-200 AVLKEIQA
+200 AVLEQIKG

-377 LVIALHVAIDNAAST
+377 LAIALHVAIDNAAST

-492 NSHEENY
+492 NGHEENY

-602 FTVTDAKGATVSDIQ
+602 FTVTDANGATVSDIQ

-838 DGGVAGVSV
+838 DGDVAGVSV
-847 RFALD
+847 KFAID
-852 NSDEE
+852 RSDEE
-857 ADFGTASVSGTML
+857 ADYGTAGVSGTKL

-893 FDMQEFTAYIVDPI
+893 FDLQKFTAYIADPI
-907 KDTEITT
+907 KDQAITAKD
-914 REGSIGAT
+914 GSIGAT
-922 TTDQSLYI
+922 TTDQTLYI

-938 MNGANVFAE
+938 MNNANVFAA
-947 PKTSDGSTDEKGLL
+947 PGATTDAKGLL
-961 TNIKTPLSAEVTY
+961 TNIKTPLGAEVSY
-974 SNPDII
+974 STPDII
-980 YSNRISFDPATGKL
+980 YTNRISFDPATGLL
-994 TVKGSADTEMANT
+994 TVKGSTDTSMAVT
-1007 ETISID
+1007 ETVSID

-1018 AYGEQ
+1018 AYGEK
-1023 RTGTVKVV
+1023 RTGTVKVA
-1031 VAQKK
+1031 VAQK

>member
-1 MRNPTGQQRTNH
+1 
-13 NKFNTTQLL
+13 
-22 SIMKKHFFKKFL
+22 MKKQFFKKFL

-39 GTMLTGVGCKDYDD
+39 GTMLAGVGCKSYDD

-85 AIDDLTSRLSD
+85 VIEDLSSRLST
-96 LEGKVEGMGD
+96 LEGTVEGMGD

-125 VKSSEETMRN
+125 VKDSEQTLRN
-135 EFATKSALNDLISR
+135 EFATKSALNELISR
-149 LEKLEGVDVQSLID
+149 LEQLEGVDVQGLID

-172 SWLGEQINDYIANYK
+172 SWLGEQMNEYIANYK

-200 AVLKEIQA
+200 AVLEQIKG

-244 IEELEKRVADLENR
+244 IEELEQRVADLENR

-266 AYADGKVVFPA
+266 AYADGKVIFPA

-285 GEGETSY
+285 EEGETSY

-377 LVIALHVAIDNAAST
+377 LAIALHVAIDNAAST

-492 NSHEENY
+492 NGHEENY

-549 ISVDTEVETA
+549 ISVDTEVEAA
-559 QLDAPVVWNYA
+559 QLNAPVVWNYA

-838 DGGVAGVSV
+838 DGDVAGVSV
-847 RFALD
+847 KFAID
-852 NSDEE
+852 RSDEE
-857 ADFGTASVSGTML
+857 ADYGTAGVSGTKL

-893 FDMQEFTAYIVDPI
+893 FDLQKFTAYIADPI
-907 KDTEITT
+907 KDQAITAKD
-914 REGSIGAT
+914 GSIGAT
-922 TTDQSLYI
+922 TTDQTLYI

-938 MNGANVFAE
+938 MNNANVFAA
-947 PKTSDGSTDEKGLL
+947 PKTDDGTTDAKGLL
-961 TNIKTPLSAEVTY
+961 TNIKTPLGAEVSY
-974 SNPDII
+974 STPDII
-980 YSNRISFDPATGKL
+980 YTNRISFDPATGLL
-994 TVKGSADTEMANT
+994 TVKGSTDTSMAVT
-1007 ETISID
+1007 ETVSID

-1018 AYGEQ
+1018 AYGEK
-1023 RTGTVKVV
+1023 RTGTVKVA
-1031 VAQKK
+1031 VAQK

>member
-1 MRNPTGQQRTNH
+1 
-13 NKFNTTQLL
+13 
-22 SIMKKHFFKKFL
+22 MKKQFFKKFL

-39 GTMLTGVGCKDYDD
+39 GTMLAGVGCKSYDD

-85 AIDDLTSRLSD
+85 VIEDLSSRLST
-96 LEGKVEGMGD
+96 LEGTVEGMGD

-125 VKSSEETMRN
+125 VKDSEQTLRN
-135 EFATKSALNDLISR
+135 EFATKSALNELISR
-149 LEKLEGVDVQSLID
+149 LEQLEGVDVQGLID

-172 SWLGEQINDYIANYK
+172 SWLGEQMNEYIANYK

-200 AVLKEIQA
+200 AVLEQIKG

-285 GEGETSY
+285 EEGETSY

-377 LVIALHVAIDNAAST
+377 LAIALHVAIDNAAST

-492 NSHEENY
+492 NGHEENY

-549 ISVDTEVETA
+549 ISVDTEVEAA
-559 QLDAPVVWNYA
+559 QLNAPVVWNYA

-809 ADNRVLIATTL
+809 ADNSVLIATTL

-838 DGGVAGVSV
+838 DGDVAGVSV
-847 RFALD
+847 KFAID
-852 NSDEE
+852 RSDEE
-857 ADFGTASVSGTML
+857 ADYGTAGVSGTKL
-870 SWGSYKGLELP
+870 SWGSYKGLKLP

-893 FDMQEFTAYIVDPI
+893 FDLQKFTAYIADPI
-907 KDTEITT
+907 KDQVITAKD
-914 REGSIGAT
+914 GSIGAT
-922 TTDQSLYI
+922 TTDQTLYI

-938 MNGANVFAE
+938 MNNANVFAA
-947 PKTSDGSTDEKGLL
+947 PKTDDGTTDAKGLL
-961 TNIKTPLSAEVTY
+961 TNIKTPLGAEVSY
-974 SNPDII
+974 STPDII
-980 YSNRISFDPATGKL
+980 YTNRISFDPATGLL
-994 TVKGSADTEMANT
+994 TVKGSTDTSMAVT
-1007 ETISID
+1007 ETVSID

-1018 AYGEQ
+1018 AYGEK
-1023 RTGTVKVV
+1023 RTGTVKVA
-1031 VAQKK
+1031 VAQK

>member
-1 MRNPTGQQRTNH
+1 
-13 NKFNTTQLL
+13 
-22 SIMKKHFFKKFL
+22 MKKQFFKKFL

-39 GTMLTGVGCKDYDD
+39 GTMLAGVGCKSYDD

-85 AIDDLTSRLSD
+85 VIEDLSSRLST
-96 LEGKVEGMGD
+96 LEGTVEGMGD

-125 VKSSEETMRN
+125 VKDSEQTLRN
-135 EFATKSALNDLISR
+135 EFATKSALNELISR
-149 LEKLEGVDVQSLID
+149 LEQLEGVDVQGLID

-172 SWLGEQINDYIANYK
+172 SWLGEQMNEYIANYK

-200 AVLKEIQA
+200 AVLEQIKG

-377 LVIALHVAIDNAAST
+377 LAIALHVAIDNAAST

-492 NSHEENY
+492 NGHEENY

-703 DFARIIWN
+703 DFAQIIWN

-809 ADNRVLIATTL
+809 ADNSVLIATTL

-838 DGGVAGVSV
+838 DGDVAGVSV
-847 RFALD
+847 KFAID
-852 NSDEE
+852 RSDEE
-857 ADFGTASVSGTML
+857 ADYGTAGVSGTKL
-870 SWGSYKGLELP
+870 SWGSYKGLKLP

-893 FDMQEFTAYIVDPI
+893 FDLQKFTANIADPI
-907 KDTEITT
+907 KDQVITAKD
-914 REGSIGAT
+914 GSIGAT
-922 TTDQSLYI
+922 TTDQTLYI

-938 MNGANVFAE
+938 MNNANVFAA
-947 PKTSDGSTDEKGLL
+947 PGATTDAKGLL
-961 TNIKTPLSAEVTY
+961 TNIKTPLGAEVSY
-974 SNPDII
+974 STPDII
-980 YSNRISFDPATGKL
+980 YTNRISFDPATGLL
-994 TVKGSADTEMANT
+994 TVKGSTDTSMAVT
-1007 ETISID
+1007 ETVSID

-1018 AYGEQ
+1018 AYGEK
-1023 RTGTVKVV
+1023 RTGTVKVA
-1031 VAQKK
+1031 VAQK

>member
-1 MRNPTGQQRTNH
+1 
-13 NKFNTTQLL
+13 
-22 SIMKKHFFKKFL
+22 MKKQFFKKFL

-39 GTMLTGVGCKDYDD
+39 GTMLAGVGCKSYDD

-85 AIDDLTSRLSD
+85 VIEDLSSRLST
-96 LEGKVEGMGD
+96 LEGTVEGMGD

-125 VKSSEETMRN
+125 VKDSEQTLRN
-135 EFATKSALNDLISR
+135 EFATKSALNELISR
-149 LEKLEGVDVQSLID
+149 LEQLEGVDVQGLID

-172 SWLGEQINDYIANYK
+172 SWLGEQMNEYIANYK

-200 AVLKEIQA
+200 AVLEQIKG

-244 IEELEKRVADLENR
+244 IEELEQRVADLENR

-266 AYADGKVVFPA
+266 AYADGKVIFPA

-285 GEGETSY
+285 EEGETSY

-377 LVIALHVAIDNAAST
+377 LAIALHVAIDNAAST

-492 NSHEENY
+492 NGHEENY

-549 ISVDTEVETA
+549 ISVDTEVEAA
-559 QLDAPVVWNYA
+559 QLNAPVVWNYA

-703 DFARIIWN
+703 DFAQIIWN

-838 DGGVAGVSV
+838 DGDVAGVSV
-847 RFALD
+847 KFAID
-852 NSDEE
+852 RSDEE
-857 ADFGTASVSGTML
+857 ADYGTAGVSGTKL

-893 FDMQEFTAYIVDPI
+893 FDLQKFTAYIADPI
-907 KDTEITT
+907 KDQAITAKD
-914 REGSIGAT
+914 GSIGAT
-922 TTDQSLYI
+922 TTDQTLYI

-938 MNGANVFAE
+938 MNNANVFAA
-947 PKTSDGSTDEKGLL
+947 PKTDDGTTDAKGLL
-961 TNIKTPLSAEVTY
+961 TNIKMPLGAEVSY
-974 SNPDII
+974 STPDII
-980 YSNRISFDPATGKL
+980 YTNRISFDPATGLL
-994 TVKGSADTEMANT
+994 TVKGSTDTSMAVT
-1007 ETISID
+1007 ETVSID

-1018 AYGEQ
+1018 AYGEK
-1023 RTGTVKVV
+1023 RTGTVKVA
-1031 VAQKK
+1031 VAQK

>member
-1 MRNPTGQQRTNH
+1 
-13 NKFNTTQLL
+13 
-22 SIMKKHFFKKFL
+22 MKKQFFKKFL

-39 GTMLTGVGCKDYDD
+39 GTMLAGVGCKSYDD

-85 AIDDLTSRLSD
+85 VIEDLSSRLST
-96 LEGKVEGMGD
+96 LEGTVEGMGD

-125 VKSSEETMRN
+125 VKDSEQTLRN
-135 EFATKSALNDLISR
+135 EFATKSALNELISR
-149 LEKLEGVDVQSLID
+149 LEQLEGVDVQGLID

-172 SWLGEQINDYIANYK
+172 SWLGEQMNEYIANYK

-200 AVLKEIQA
+200 AVLEQIKG

-244 IEELEKRVADLENR
+244 IEELEQRVADLENR

-377 LVIALHVAIDNAAST
+377 LAIALHVAIDNAAST

-492 NSHEENY
+492 NGHEENY

-809 ADNRVLIATTL
+809 ADNSVLIATTL

-838 DGGVAGVSV
+838 DGDVAGVSV
-847 RFALD
+847 KFAID
-852 NSDEE
+852 RSDEE
-857 ADFGTASVSGTML
+857 ADYGTAGVSGTKL
-870 SWGSYKGLELP
+870 SWGSYKGLKLP

-893 FDMQEFTAYIVDPI
+893 FDLQKFTAYIADPI
-907 KDTEITT
+907 KDQAITAKD
-914 REGSIGAT
+914 GSIGAT
-922 TTDQSLYI
+922 TTDQTLYI

-938 MNGANVFAE
+938 MNNANVFAA
-947 PKTSDGSTDEKGLL
+947 PKTDDGTTDAKGLL
-961 TNIKTPLSAEVTY
+961 TNIKTPLGAEVSY
-974 SNPDII
+974 STPDII
-980 YSNRISFDPATGKL
+980 YTNRISFDPATGLL
-994 TVKGSADTEMANT
+994 TVKGSTDTSMAVT
-1007 ETISID
+1007 ETVSID

-1018 AYGEQ
+1018 AYGEK
-1023 RTGTVKVV
+1023 RTGTVKVA
-1031 VAQKK
+1031 VAQK

>member
-1 MRNPTGQQRTNH
+1 
-13 NKFNTTQLL
+13 
-22 SIMKKHFFKKFL
+22 MKKQFFKKFL

-39 GTMLTGVGCKDYDD
+39 GTMLAGVGCKSYDD

-85 AIDDLTSRLSD
+85 VIEDLSSRLST
-96 LEGKVEGMGD
+96 LEGTVEGMGD

-125 VKSSEETMRN
+125 VKDSEQTLRN
-135 EFATKSALNDLISR
+135 EFATKSALNELISR
-149 LEKLEGVDVQSLID
+149 LEQLEGVDVQGLID

-172 SWLGEQINDYIANYK
+172 SWLGEQMNEYIANYK

-200 AVLKEIQA
+200 AVLEQIKG

-285 GEGETSY
+285 EEGETSY

-377 LVIALHVAIDNAAST
+377 LAIALHVAIDNAAST

-485 EDAATVT
+485 EAAATVT
-492 NSHEENY
+492 NGHEENY

-809 ADNRVLIATTL
+809 ADNSVLIATTL

-838 DGGVAGVSV
+838 DGDVAGVSV
-847 RFALD
+847 KFAID
-852 NSDEE
+852 RSDEE
-857 ADFGTASVSGTML
+857 ADYGTAGVSGTKL
-870 SWGSYKGLELP
+870 SWGSYKGLKLP

-893 FDMQEFTAYIVDPI
+893 FDLQKFTANIADPI
-907 KDTEITT
+907 KDQVITAKD
-914 REGSIGAT
+914 GSIGAT
-922 TTDQSLYI
+922 TTDQTLYI

-938 MNGANVFAE
+938 MNNANVFAA
-947 PKTSDGSTDEKGLL
+947 PKTDDGTTDAKGLL
-961 TNIKTPLSAEVTY
+961 TNIKTPLGAEVSY
-974 SNPDII
+974 STPDII
-980 YSNRISFDPATGKL
+980 YTNRISFDPATGLL
-994 TVKGSADTEMANT
+994 TVKGSTDTSMAVT
-1007 ETISID
+1007 ETVSID

-1018 AYGEQ
+1018 AYGEK
-1023 RTGTVKVV
+1023 RTGTVKVA
-1031 VAQKK
+1031 VAQK

>member
-1 MRNPTGQQRTNH
+1 
-13 NKFNTTQLL
+13 
-22 SIMKKHFFKKFL
+22 MKKQFFKKFL

-39 GTMLTGVGCKDYDD
+39 GTMLAGVGCKSYDD

-85 AIDDLTSRLSD
+85 VIEDLSSRLST
-96 LEGKVEGMGD
+96 LEGTVEGMGD

-125 VKSSEETMRN
+125 VKDSEQTLRN
-135 EFATKSALNDLISR
+135 EFATKSALNELISR
-149 LEKLEGVDVQSLID
+149 LEQLEGVDVQGLID

-172 SWLGEQINDYIANYK
+172 SWLGEQMNEYIANYK

-200 AVLKEIQA
+200 AVLEQIKG

-285 GEGETSY
+285 EEGETSY

-377 LVIALHVAIDNAAST
+377 LAIALHVAIDNAAST

-422 VARLEGDKYVELKN
+422 VARLEGDKYVELMN

-492 NSHEENY
+492 NGHEENY

-838 DGGVAGVSV
+838 DGDVAGVSV
-847 RFALD
+847 KFAID
-852 NSDEE
+852 RSDEE
-857 ADFGTASVSGTML
+857 ADYGTAGVSGTKL

-893 FDMQEFTAYIVDPI
+893 FDLQKFTAYIADPI
-907 KDTEITT
+907 KDQAITAKD
-914 REGSIGAT
+914 GSIGAT
-922 TTDQSLYI
+922 TTDQTLYI

-938 MNGANVFAE
+938 MNNANVFAA
-947 PKTSDGSTDEKGLL
+947 PKTDDGTTDAKGLL
-961 TNIKTPLSAEVTY
+961 TNIKTPLGAEVSY
-974 SNPDII
+974 STPDII
-980 YSNRISFDPATGKL
+980 YTNRISFDPATGLL
-994 TVKGSADTEMANT
+994 TVKGSTDTSMAVT
-1007 ETISID
+1007 ETVSID

-1018 AYGEQ
+1018 AYGEK
-1023 RTGTVKVV
+1023 RTGTVKVA
-1031 VAQKK
+1031 VAQK

>member
-1 MRNPTGQQRTNH
+1 
-13 NKFNTTQLL
+13 
-22 SIMKKHFFKKFL
+22 
-34 ALFLT
+34 
-39 GTMLTGVGCKDYDD
+39 
-53 DIDSI
+53 
-58 NKKLDELET
+58 
-67 VTIKD
+67 
-72 LQSQIDGVKSSVE
+72 
-85 AIDDLTSRLSD
+85 
-96 LEGKVEGMGD
+96 
-106 VAQKLRD
+106 
-113 LENTLKSYVDNA
+113 
-125 VKSSEETMRN
+125 
-135 EFATKSALNDLISR
+135 
-149 LEKLEGVDVQSLID
+149 
-163 AAIEEFKKD
+163 
-172 SWLGEQINDYIANYK
+172 
-187 FDYDYV
+187 
-193 NAEGAAD
+193 
-200 AVLKEIQA
+200 
-208 QNEEYKE
+208 
-215 AILALIGSADGLT
+215 
-228 VSKEMLSDE
+228 MLSDE

-244 IEELEKRVADLENR
+244 IEELEQRVADLENR

-285 GEGETSY
+285 EEGETSY

-377 LVIALHVAIDNAAST
+377 LAIALHVAIDNAAST

-485 EDAATVT
+485 EAAATVT
-492 NSHEENY
+492 NGHEENY

-549 ISVDTEVETA
+549 ISVDTEVEAA
-559 QLDAPVVWNYA
+559 QLNAPVVWNYA

-628 EGDVQRMTLK
+628 EGDVQRVTLK

-838 DGGVAGVSV
+838 DGDVAGVSV
-847 RFALD
+847 KFAID
-852 NSDEE
+852 RSDEE
-857 ADFGTASVSGTML
+857 ADYGTAGVSGTKL

-893 FDMQEFTAYIVDPI
+893 FDLQKFTAYIADPI
-907 KDTEITT
+907 KDQAITAKD
-914 REGSIGAT
+914 GSIGAT
-922 TTDQSLYI
+922 TTDQTLYI

-938 MNGANVFAE
+938 MNNANVFAA
-947 PKTSDGSTDEKGLL
+947 PKTDDGTTDAKGLL
-961 TNIKTPLSAEVTY
+961 TNIKTPLGAEVSY
-974 SNPDII
+974 STPDII
-980 YSNRISFDPATGKL
+980 YTNRISFDPATGLL
-994 TVKGSADTEMANT
+994 TVKGSTDTSMAVT
-1007 ETISID
+1007 ETVSID

-1018 AYGEQ
+1018 AYGEK
-1023 RTGTVKVV
+1023 RTGTVKVA
-1031 VAQKK
+1031 VAQK

>member
-1 MRNPTGQQRTNH
+1 
-13 NKFNTTQLL
+13 
-22 SIMKKHFFKKFL
+22 MKKQFFKKFL

-39 GTMLTGVGCKDYDD
+39 GTMLAGVGCKSYDD

-85 AIDDLTSRLSD
+85 VIEDLSSRLST
-96 LEGKVEGMGD
+96 LEGTVEGMGD

-125 VKSSEETMRN
+125 VKDSEQTLRN
-135 EFATKSALNDLISR
+135 EFATKSALNELISR
-149 LEKLEGVDVQSLID
+149 LEQLESVDVQGLID

-172 SWLGEQINDYIANYK
+172 SWLGEQMNEYIANYK

-200 AVLKEIQA
+200 AVLEQIKG

-244 IEELEKRVADLENR
+244 IEELEQRVADLENR

-285 GEGETSY
+285 EEGETSY

-377 LVIALHVAIDNAAST
+377 LAIALHVAIDNAAST

-492 NSHEENY
+492 NGHEENY

-838 DGGVAGVSV
+838 DGDVAGVSV
-847 RFALD
+847 KFAID
-852 NSDEE
+852 RSDEE
-857 ADFGTASVSGTML
+857 ADYGTAGVSGTKL

-881 IVVTLEDNNGVV
+881 IVVTLEDNNGVA
-893 FDMQEFTAYIVDPI
+893 FDLQKFTAYIADPI
-907 KDTEITT
+907 KDQTITAKD
-914 REGSIGAT
+914 GSIGAT
-922 TTDQSLYI
+922 TTDQTLYI

-938 MNGANVFAE
+938 MNNANVFAA
-947 PKTSDGSTDEKGLL
+947 PKTDDGTTDAKGLL
-961 TNIKTPLSAEVTY
+961 TNIKTPLGAEVSYLT
-974 SNPDII
+974 PDII
-980 YSNRISFDPATGKL
+980 YTNRISFDPATGLL
-994 TVKGSADTEMANT
+994 TVKGSTDTSMAVT
-1007 ETISID
+1007 ETVSID

-1018 AYGEQ
+1018 AYGEK
-1023 RTGTVKVV
+1023 RTGTVKVA
-1031 VAQKK
+1031 VAQK